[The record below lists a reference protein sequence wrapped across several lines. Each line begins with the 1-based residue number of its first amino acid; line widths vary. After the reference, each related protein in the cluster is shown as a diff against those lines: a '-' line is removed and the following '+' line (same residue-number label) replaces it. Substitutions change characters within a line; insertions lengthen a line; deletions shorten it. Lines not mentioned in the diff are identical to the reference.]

1 MEKYL
6 YLFIDYVAS
15 VGLSVGMK
23 VLYSAIILIVGLK
36 LIGFFVKFI
45 TNSKGFQKIDST
57 VQSFIKSF
65 TSIGLKVLLLIIVA
79 STLGVELTSVM
90 ALLASAGLAVGLA
103 LQGALSNI
111 AGGLIIL
118 IFKPLGSGLHR
129 DAVSFRNGK
138 RNNSLL
144 YYTGNSGQ

>member
-1 MEKYL
+1 MERYL
-6 YLFIDYVAS
+6 HLFIDYVTS

-23 VLYSAIILIVGLK
+23 VLYSVIILIVGLK

-57 VQSFIKSF
+57 VQSFVKSF

-90 ALLASAGLAVGLA
+90 ALLASAGLAVGLS
-103 LQGALSNI
+103 LQGALEYCRR
-111 AGGLIIL
+111 
-118 IFKPLGSGLHR
+118 P
-129 DAVSFRNGK
+129 
-138 RNNSLL
+138 
-144 YYTGNSGQ
+144 YYTHI